1 MQAWVGAAAV
11 LLLAAVASA
20 TAGERP
26 ALLRCAFAADKGQ
39 PQATCQ
45 IGPAIDLG
53 RIQHVTWRREGR
65 TGTVDARYTPFAP
78 GGAGAVLFHVD
89 RGDKARAKIV
99 STIAADLIRLVD
111 SARGIGSA
119 LRVGLSLG
127 SDRFDVPNQ
136 LGAGRDDIAR
146 TLFNTKADGT
156 VGDTARN
163 VTQALGLVAAAPEE
177 RRVLVIASDGK
188 ADDAAYG
195 SDTAVSLAQERR
207 VIVNAI
213 LYRDNSEA
221 PGAIGLRRLV
231 EETGGVLI
239 ETQPNARLDDGGV
252 SRFGQFLRS
261 GGSASFPLDP
271 RDPRGRYVVGVEIE
285 GGARLSGTFSAD
297 IDPTGAAASASRPV
311 AAPLP
316 AAAPNAPGLA
326 EGTGFDRAL
335 AAIRRMFAANP
346 QLLEIVV
353 GGILLLVAL
362 GAGSA
367 WLRRR
372 GIRAYLQIEDDPG
385 TRIPIRANGVRLGR
399 HSDNDIR
406 FSERSVHRYHALLMR
421 DPESQR
427 YVITDVSRD
436 QARSN
441 GVVVNSEIVKRAE
454 LAHGDLVELGEVRF
468 RFLYTGKGAKA

>member
-1 MQAWVGAAAV
+1 MRAWVPAA
-11 LLLAAVASA
+11 LLLVGTVTAA
-20 TAGERP
+20 AGERP
-26 ALLRCAFAADKGQ
+26 ALLRCAFTAPSGQ

-45 IGPAIDLG
+45 IGPATDLG

-78 GGAGAVLFHVD
+78 GGSGAVLFHVD

-99 STIAADLIRLVD
+99 TTMATDLIRLVD
-111 SARGIGSA
+111 SARGIGPGV
-119 LRVGLSLG
+119 RVGLTLG
-127 SDRFDVPNQ
+127 SDRFDIPAQ
-136 LGAGRDDIAR
+136 LGTNRDDVAR
-146 TLFNTKADGT
+146 ALFSLKADGAI
-156 VGDTARN
+156 GDTARLAG
-163 VTQALGLVAAAPEE
+163 QAIGLVAAAPED

-188 ADDAAYG
+188 PEDAAYG
-195 SDTAVSLAQERR
+195 SDTLVNLAQSRR
-207 VIVNAI
+207 VIVNAV
-213 LYRDNSEA
+213 LYRDGSDA

-231 EETGGVLI
+231 EETGGVLV
-239 ETQPNARLDDGGV
+239 ESLAGARLDDAAV
-252 SRFGQFLRS
+252 TRFGQFLRS
-261 GGSASFPLDP
+261 GGTATFPLDA

-297 IDPTGAAASASRPV
+297 VDPDRVVADASTPRAAPVPV
-311 AAPLP
+311 AAPG
-316 AAAPNAPGLA
+316 APGLA
-326 EGTGFDRAL
+326 EGTGLDRAFAFVSKTL
-335 AAIRRMFAANP
+335 AANP
-346 QLLEIVV
+346 RILQLV
-353 GGILLLVAL
+353 GGILALLIAL
-362 GAGSA
+362 GLASA

-385 TRIPIRANGVRLGR
+385 TRIPVRANGVRLGR

-406 FSERSVHRYHALLMR
+406 FAERSVHRYHALLMR
-421 DPESQR
+421 DPDSQR

>member
-1 MQAWVGAAAV
+1 MQAWVPAAA
-11 LLLAAVASA
+11 LLVAGTVTAA

-26 ALLRCAFAADKGQ
+26 ALLRCAFAAQTGQ
-39 PQATCQ
+39 PQATCL
-45 IGPAIDLG
+45 IGPAADLG

-78 GGAGAVLFHVD
+78 GGGGAVLFHVD
-89 RGDKARAKIV
+89 RGDKARAKTV
-99 STIAADLIRLVD
+99 STMAVDLIRLVD
-111 SARGIGSA
+111 SARGIGA
-119 LRVGLSLG
+119 GVRVGLTLG
-127 SDRFDVPNQ
+127 SDRFDTPVQ
-136 LGAGRDDIAR
+136 LGTSRDDVAR
-146 TLFNTKADGT
+146 ALFNMKADGAI
-156 VGDTARN
+156 GDTTR
-163 VTQALGLVAAAPEE
+163 VVGQALGLVAAAPEE
-177 RRVLVIASDGK
+177 RRVLVVASDGK
-188 ADDAAYG
+188 AEDAAYG
-195 SDTAVSLAQERR
+195 SDTLVNLAQNRR
-207 VIVNAI
+207 IVVNAV
-213 LYRDNSEA
+213 LYRDGGEA

-231 EETGGVLI
+231 EETGGILV
-239 ETQPNARLDDGGV
+239 ESAPGARLDDAAV
-252 SRFGQFLRS
+252 TRFGQFLRS
-261 GGSASFPLDP
+261 GGTATFPLDA

-297 IDPTGAAASASRPV
+297 LDPDRTIAEAAAQRSAAIPT
-311 AAPLP
+311 AASDT
-316 AAAPNAPGLA
+316 PGLA
-326 EGTGFDRAL
+326 DGTGLDRAIAFTRGAIAGNPRILQL
-335 AAIRRMFAANP
+335 AGG
-346 QLLEIVV
+346 LVV
-353 GGILLLVAL
+353 LLVAL
-362 GAGSA
+362 VFGSA

-385 TRIPIRANGVRLGR
+385 TRIPVRANGVRLGR

-421 DPESQR
+421 DPDSQR